1 MNIFLSYLVHLF
13 TISGVLFSF
22 LAITATI
29 NNNLPLSFL
38 YLALALIVD
47 GVDGTLARK
56 VDVKKFTPN
65 INGEILDNIIDF
77 LNYVFV
83 PAFIVYWF
91 RLVPDG
97 LVLFS
102 VGLILTVSCY
112 TFANNQL
119 KTDDYYFSG
128 FPAIWNVVVLY
139 FYILD
144 LDRFSNFFLIC
155 LFSVLS
161 FVPIKYLHPFRVN
174 FLRKTSLSVSSIWMI
189 STVLLIYPGYVNH
202 ELYRPLF
209 FLWLL
214 TNIYFIAL
222 TLMRTFKK

>member
-22 LAITATI
+22 LAITAAI
-29 NNNLPLSFL
+29 NDNLPLSFF

-83 PAFIVYWF
+83 PAFIIYLF

-144 LDRFSNFFLIC
+144 LDRFLNFFFIC

-174 FLRKTSLSVSSIWMI
+174 FLRKTSLSVSFIWMI

-214 TNIYFIAL
+214 TNIYFL
-222 TLMRTFKK
+222 TLTVMRTFKK